1 MRHRVVFAAAL
12 LALIGVSGSAQAVGA
27 GAAIHS
33 GADAERVIGSIEAR
47 PNITISQVR
56 CLRRVYKKAVSLG
69 SGPDEALGTACG
81 ICKVAC

>member
-1 MRHRVVFAAAL
+1 MRHGIVLTAVL
-12 LALIGVSGSAQAVGA
+12 LALLGAGSAQAVGA

-33 GADAERVIGSIEAR
+33 GADAERVIGNIEAR

-56 CLRRVYKKAVSLG
+56 CLRRVYRKAVSLG
-69 SGPDEALGTACG
+69 SDPNEALGTACG